1 MKPCDKAYLYVSSL
15 KKHIQVYHP
24 EEYENLIKTNK
35 GKEEYK
41 EEAKEGGASSQPP
54 SFFAML
60 KNEIMKKS
68 LLAASAKG

>member
-1 MKPCDKAYLYVSSL
+1 VSSL

-41 EEAKEGGASSQPP
+41 EESKEGGASSQPQ

-60 KNEIMKKS
+60 MM
-68 LLAASAKG
+68 